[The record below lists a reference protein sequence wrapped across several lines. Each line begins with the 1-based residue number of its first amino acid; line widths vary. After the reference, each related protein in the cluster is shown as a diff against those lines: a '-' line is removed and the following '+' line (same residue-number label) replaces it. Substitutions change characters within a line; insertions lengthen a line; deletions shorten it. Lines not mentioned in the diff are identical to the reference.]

1 MSSLASTALAQPC
14 GVASLFDLCQLAGR
28 DLSKEQ
34 RQELVGSYPAGELS
48 MLDIKQAAEKLE
60 LPLVGVAASFE
71 ELTSDV
77 PGPKIVHLSDP
88 AHFLVMARA
97 TREWVQLLD
106 GGRVGVVRR
115 ETIQERYSGHALI
128 LDQSQFPPNGPR
140 LELPEFH
147 YTFGIAGV
155 GQEVEHAFTI
165 RNAGDED
172 LVVVPQQGTCCG
184 APKVTIPTDTLKPG
198 AATQVTVSFT
208 ISYSGSVVK
217 SAKLLTTNPTQPV
230 VYLTVHG
237 KVPHDLRVYPDRIY
251 LASEK
256 GAISIPLILSA
267 SDGGVVAQFT
277 AADLP
282 GPLPVIV
289 QGLDEAWD
297 AAIVDLQER
306 RLLRHC
312 AVWSL
317 QGFLTLDVSR
327 PRHVFI
333 GHPVVADEAAGLI
346 ITVPRLSADGGEV
359 IVHNPTDRRIETR
372 LRTHPALSELLS
384 WEEAIGLDPGETRTL
399 TVTP

>member
-1 MSSLASTALAQPC
+1 
-14 GVASLFDLCQLAGR
+14 
-28 DLSKEQ
+28 
-34 RQELVGSYPAGELS
+34 
-48 MLDIKQAAEKLE
+48 MLDIKQAAEGLE
-60 LPLVGVAASFE
+60 LSLVGVAATLD
-71 ELTSDV
+71 ELAGDV
-77 PGPKIVHLSDP
+77 PGPKIIHLSDP
-88 AHFLVMARA
+88 AHFLVMARGSSD
-97 TREWVQLLD
+97 WVQLLD
-106 GGRVGVVRR
+106 GGRVMVVPR
-115 ETIQERYSGHALI
+115 EEIEKRYSGHALI
-128 LDQSQFPPNGPR
+128 LDQSQFPDDGPR
-140 LELPEFH
+140 LEVPEFH
-147 YTFGIAGV
+147 FTFGIAVPPFATAPPCRRHFVPPAPGGLAV
-155 GQEVEHAFTI
+155 RSANRHIGQEVEHSFTI
-165 RNAGDED
+165 RNTGNDD

-208 ISYSGSVVK
+208 ISYSGSVMK
-217 SAKLLTTNPTQPV
+217 SAKLLTTDPTQPV
-230 VYLTVHG
+230 LFLTVHG
-237 KVPHDLRVYPDRIY
+237 KVPHDLQVYPDRIY

-384 WEEAIGLDPGETRTL
+384 WEEAIALDPGETRTL